1 MRRQLED
8 RIDAIREDQR
18 REREEAEREREREV
32 LRYKPSYLRR
42 LLKREPWRRAQLL
55 DELHAA
61 GVVDETGRFVDESS
75 KGANPSSAFTVG
87 IFSSVPRFGVAL
99 PRPQA
104 RPGFSPGRGVSCTA
118 TLE

>member
-1 MRRQLED
+1 MDLLDEADLDFELRPDSADHPARLFRDVRRQLED

-18 REREEAEREREREV
+18 REREV

-75 KGANPSSAFTVG
+75 KGANPS
-87 IFSSVPRFGVAL
+87 
-99 PRPQA
+99 
-104 RPGFSPGRGVSCTA
+104 
-118 TLE
+118 

>member
-1 MRRQLED
+1 MDLLDEADLDFELRPDSADHPARLFRDVRRQLED

-18 REREEAEREREREV
+18 REREEAAREREREV

-75 KGANPSSAFTVG
+75 KGANPS
-87 IFSSVPRFGVAL
+87 
-99 PRPQA
+99 
-104 RPGFSPGRGVSCTA
+104 
-118 TLE
+118 